1 MVRNANTR
9 AVDLGTSRPYQGC
22 ILRNIQYRQ
31 NNRNAR
37 SYIMPPA
44 PRLLSTWA
52 IFMPIHDLWITGTSM
67 DFLAKNALYLH
78 YMKQQML

>member
-1 MVRNANTR
+1 
-9 AVDLGTSRPYQGC
+9 
-22 ILRNIQYRQ
+22 
-31 NNRNAR
+31 
-37 SYIMPPA
+37 MPPA

-52 IFMPIHDLWITGTSM
+52 IFMPIHDLWITGTSI